1 MDSNGLLSLTGYV
14 MPVGNG
20 SVGKSSLAKVLDQ
33 LGSESMTYFDLLSS
47 ISKTKNLEF
56 EFVPASLSYQG
67 IPYKIMIQMLIP
79 PGQRDDHI
87 DGFGRSYDEVIH
99 IYRFYIR
106 RVDVVLLTYSLV
118 DRDSFYATEQWLSK
132 VAELCNYRT
141 CFILLGTHLDQ
152 MEKREVDQD
161 QISDGLEFLTRYAP
175 VVIPAWQG
183 KFTHLEISNLTGF
196 HINELKKYLAW
207 CIFLARCP
215 VFP

>member
-1 MDSNGLLSLTGYV
+1 MDPVGLISLTGYV

-20 SVGKSSLAKVLDQ
+20 SVGKSSVAKVLDQ
-33 LGSESMTYFDLLSS
+33 LGSDTVSYLDLLST

-56 EFVPASLSYQG
+56 EFVPSALCYQG

-79 PGQRDDHI
+79 PGQRDRHL
-87 DGFGRSYDEVIH
+87 DGSGRTFDEVIH

-106 RVDVVLLTYSLV
+106 RVDVVLLTYSLS
-118 DRDSFYATEQWLSK
+118 DRESFYATEHWLLK
-132 VAELCNYRT
+132 VAEICNYRT

-152 MEKREVDQD
+152 LERREVRQD
-161 QISDGLEFLTRYAP
+161 QIIEGMEYLNRQAP
-175 VVIPAWQG
+175 LVIPAWQG
-183 KFTHLEISNLTGF
+183 KFTHLEISNLTGY

-215 VFP
+215 VFG

>member
-1 MDSNGLLSLTGYV
+1 

-20 SVGKSSLAKVLDQ
+20 SVGKSSVAKVLDQ
-33 LGSESMTYFDLLSS
+33 LGNESMTYIDLLGS

-79 PGQRDDHI
+79 PGQSNNHS
-87 DGFGRSYDEVIH
+87 DGDGRSYEEVIH

-106 RVDVVLLTYSLV
+106 RVDVVLLTYSLA
-118 DRDSFYATEQWLSK
+118 DRESFYATELWLSK

-152 MEKREVDQD
+152 SERREVEQD
-161 QISDGLEFLTRYAP
+161 QISSGMEFLSRHTP
-175 VVIPAWQG
+175 TLIPAWQG
-183 KFTHLEISNLTGF
+183 KFTHLEISNLTGY